1 MKISLISPEK
11 YVPRFKNI
19 AEQEAPTLRVRDFR
33 YTPTGSKGDVNDP
46 EVSGKMK
53 ISKGS
58 PREIHRLTMC
68 SVVQACLMASR
79 RYSKIIVLLSVSMV
93 LWAQDEPISIQFNG
107 DLKSFDV
114 SSEKDLSEQLK
125 SIQSHYEK
133 EGFLNMSL
141 VCTNIERLNDNSG
154 KISAYWDIVNIS
166 SPAII
171 DSILIDGIDEI
182 NFTSLN
188 KFFHPILHQVA
199 SNETMA
205 KVEKIVD
212 FYPYLKRRALPYYV
226 TYKEE
231 KVAIILPLES
241 NFRSNF
247 SGAFGYAPGAK
258 MEPQLTGEIMI
269 HLENLFGTA
278 SVAELW
284 WQRKDE
290 LSQILSLSYE
300 EPFIWRFNI
309 GAGFTFYQNLQDG
322 LYVRRRTR
330 ITGIKPFSLWGKWY
344 AGGERISVTVT
355 PEGDSLG
362 LSDHEINSLIVENV
376 WERRN
381 SLWNPTKGFYI
392 KWTLEIGNYSGG
404 SISKAILYRGQT
416 ELEIVKPIRKRLNF
430 TLHGLGGYV
439 GLSRNQ
445 NVPISEQFL
454 IGGASTLRGYR
465 EQVFQLNWMFIT
477 QFELRYLL
485 NRINRIYLFS
495 DIAIQSELSSIPIS
509 FGFGIQQKTPL
520 GILRLDYAMSRDD
533 TPSEGKIHI
542 RLIGEF

>member
-1 MKISLISPEK
+1 MIRYMKISLISPEK
-11 YVPRFKNI
+11 YVPRFKNP
-19 AEQEAPTLRVRDFR
+19 AEQGAACTLWNKV
-33 YTPTGSKGDVNDP
+33 TIQGITNNP
-46 EVSGKMK
+46 EVSSMIN

-58 PREIHRLTMC
+58 CGENLRLIMC
-68 SVVQACLMASR
+68 SVGQACLKAGKQ
-79 RYSKIIVLLSVSMV
+79 YSKIIALLSVFMV

-114 SSEKDLSEQLK
+114 SSEKDLLEEMR

-141 VCTNIERLNDNSG
+141 VCTNIERLSDNPG
-154 KISAYWDIVNIS
+154 KILASWDIINLS
-166 SPAII
+166 LSII
-171 DSILIDGIDEI
+171 DSIVIDGIDEI
-182 NFTSLN
+182 NLTSLN
-188 KFFHPILHQVA
+188 KFFNPILHQVA

-205 KVEKIVD
+205 KVENIVD

-231 KVAIILPLES
+231 EVAIILPLEA

-247 SGAFGYAPGAK
+247 SGAFGYAPGAN
-258 MEPQLTGEIMI
+258 MEPQLTGEIQI

-362 LSDHEINSLIVENV
+362 LSDHKINSLIVENV

-392 KWTLEIGNYSGG
+392 KWTLEIGDYSGG

-445 NVPISEQFL
+445 KVPQSEQFFV
-454 IGGASTLRGYR
+454 GGASTLRGYR

-495 DIAIQSELSSIPIS
+495 DIAILSPEALEYIPIS

-533 TPSEGKIHI
+533 RPSEGKIHI